1 MRRVFA
7 GVFALFAL
15 GGCLQFGNTD
25 PPASTGTS
33 GTSKPTTK
41 VTGSLGAFNVT
52 AQLKKTTCGSG
63 ALGMPNQW
71 TFVAGLGQTKTTGV
85 CTWDVGGGPI
95 SGTCGGAVMSFAG
108 KVVVDMRAGGD
119 GTLPACSI
127 ERDDT
132 ADITLDNA
140 THPGSFSGTMTYTFT
155 PTTASNCADLVVSQ
169 MPQFLTLPCTAEY
182 ALSASA
188 AKT

>member
-33 GTSKPTTK
+33 STSKPTPK

-52 AQLKKTTCGSG
+52 ATLTKTSCGAG
-63 ALGMPNQW
+63 ALGMPNKW
-71 TFVAGLGQTKTTGV
+71 TFVAGLGQSKTAGV
-85 CTWDVGGGPI
+85 CTWDVGSGPV
-95 SGTCGGAVMSFAG
+95 SGTCGGPTMSFGG
-108 KVVVDMRAGGD
+108 KVVIDMRAGGD
-119 GTLPACSI
+119 GTRPACSI
-127 ERDDT
+127 ERDDA
-132 ADITLDNA
+132 ADLTLDNA
-140 THPGSFSGTMTYTFT
+140 THPASFSGTMTYTFT

-169 MPQFLTLPCTAEY
+169 MPQFLALPCTAVY
-182 ALSASA
+182 SLSAST